1 MNILD
6 RAIAW
11 FSPQWAYE
19 RQAWRNGLSNT
30 YKAGKNNNSSLGW
43 LPTNGKAEQV
53 NTPARSIIRAKAR
66 DMERNSD
73 ILGSILIAFENNV
86 VGTGFT
92 LRMKTEDEKL
102 NNQIEK
108 LFAEWSKPKNCDITG
123 MQSFDELC
131 AMALRRMRVDGGILL
146 LKCNTGSKRFPF
158 QLQAK
163 EVDDLDETLITKPGQ
178 YTIING
184 VEVNENQKPMAYH
197 LLTTSPDGWTLPQSK
212 RIEANRVIALWQKEL
227 PSQIREMPPLA
238 KAIERVNDME
248 EYMDTISI
256 KEKILACISAFIK
269 RALPMGAVG
278 RSMNQNPPEGKDYD
292 PATGYTR
299 SRISPGM
306 IMELQPGDDVASVI
320 PAGQASNTK
329 EMVSQYI
336 RAIGSGQGLSYE
348 ATSRDMSQVNYSSA
362 RQGLIT
368 DTQLYKRLQRFMIN
382 HMLNDVFEAFLDSLV
397 LAGTVKIKDY
407 WENREEYVNACAWSM
422 PGQPWIDPLKE
433 ANANRIALKTGQDTL
448 ANICANKGLDW
459 KDVMEQRA
467 AELAY
472 RKKLEAEYGITMEG
486 GNNNATATG
495 QQESSSTTNAAE
507 S

>member
-6 RAIAW
+6 KAIAW

-102 NNQIEK
+102 NNQ
-108 LFAEWSKPKNCDITG
+108 
-123 MQSFDELC
+123 
-131 AMALRRMRVDGGILL
+131 
-146 LKCNTGSKRFPF
+146 
-158 QLQAK
+158 AK

-197 LLTTSPDGWTLPQSK
+197 LLSTSPDGWTLPQSK

-269 RALPMGAVG
+269 RDLPMGAVG

-407 WENREEYVNACAWSM
+407 WENREEYINACAWSM

-472 RKKLEAEYGITMEG
+472 IKKLEAEYGIKMEG

-495 QQESSSTTNAAE
+495 QQESSNSTNAVE

>member
-1 MNILD
+1 
-6 RAIAW
+6 
-11 FSPQWAYE
+11 
-19 RQAWRNGLSNT
+19 
-30 YKAGKNNNSSLGW
+30 
-43 LPTNGKAEQV
+43 
-53 NTPARSIIRAKAR
+53 
-66 DMERNSD
+66 
-73 ILGSILIAFENNV
+73 
-86 VGTGFT
+86 
-92 LRMKTEDEKL
+92 
-102 NNQIEK
+102 
-108 LFAEWSKPKNCDITG
+108 
-123 MQSFDELC
+123 
-131 AMALRRMRVDGGILL
+131 
-146 LKCNTGSKRFPF
+146 
-158 QLQAK
+158 
-163 EVDDLDETLITKPGQ
+163 
-178 YTIING
+178 
-184 VEVNENQKPMAYH
+184 
-197 LLTTSPDGWTLPQSK
+197 
-212 RIEANRVIALWQKEL
+212 
-227 PSQIREMPPLA
+227 
-238 KAIERVNDME
+238 
-248 EYMDTISI
+248 
-256 KEKILACISAFIK
+256 
-269 RALPMGAVG
+269 MGAVG

-407 WENREEYVNACAWSM
+407 WENREEYINACAWSM

-472 RKKLEAEYGITMEG
+472 IKKLEAEYGIKMEG

-495 QQESSSTTNAAE
+495 QQESSNSTNAVE

>member
-6 RAIAW
+6 KAIAW

-30 YKAGKNNNSSLGW
+30 YKAGKNNNSSLSW
-43 LPTNGKAEQV
+43 FPTNGKAEQV

-92 LRMKTEDEKL
+92 LRMKTDDEKL

-163 EVDDLDETLITKPGQ
+163 EVDDLDETLIIKPGQ
-178 YTIING
+178 YMIING

-212 RIEANRVIALWQKEL
+212 RVEADRVIALWQKEL

-256 KEKILACISAFIK
+256 KEKS
-269 RALPMGAVG
+269 
-278 RSMNQNPPEGKDYD
+278 
-292 PATGYTR
+292 
-299 SRISPGM
+299 
-306 IMELQPGDDVASVI
+306 
-320 PAGQASNTK
+320 
-329 EMVSQYI
+329 
-336 RAIGSGQGLSYE
+336 
-348 ATSRDMSQVNYSSA
+348 
-362 RQGLIT
+362 
-368 DTQLYKRLQRFMIN
+368 
-382 HMLNDVFEAFLDSLV
+382 
-397 LAGTVKIKDY
+397 
-407 WENREEYVNACAWSM
+407 
-422 PGQPWIDPLKE
+422 
-433 ANANRIALKTGQDTL
+433 
-448 ANICANKGLDW
+448 
-459 KDVMEQRA
+459 
-467 AELAY
+467 
-472 RKKLEAEYGITMEG
+472 
-486 GNNNATATG
+486 
-495 QQESSSTTNAAE
+495 
-507 S
+507 